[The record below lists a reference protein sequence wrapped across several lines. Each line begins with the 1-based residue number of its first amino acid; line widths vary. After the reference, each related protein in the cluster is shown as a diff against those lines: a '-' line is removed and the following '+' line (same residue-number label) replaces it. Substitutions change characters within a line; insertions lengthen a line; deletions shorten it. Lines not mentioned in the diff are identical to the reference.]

1 VINNLPTDVLTA
13 LIYISEITWHE
24 LLINKNLVSNKT
36 SNINS
41 WVKFFRDCIAACTQL
56 RFSKL
61 KFEVI
66 PGQINASICKH
77 ERFQTPPIRRV
88 QKNVWSSGM
97 DLLLFQL

>member
-24 LLINKNLVSNKT
+24 LLINQNLVLNKT

-56 RFSKL
+56 RLLKL

-77 ERFQTPPIRRV
+77 ERFQTPPIRR
-88 QKNVWSSGM
+88 W
-97 DLLLFQL
+97 

>member
-24 LLINKNLVSNKT
+24 LLINQNLVSNKT

-66 PGQINASICKH
+66 PEQINA
-77 ERFQTPPIRRV
+77 PIYKPQRQSGVGNSV

-97 DLLLFQL
+97 VLLLFQLT